1 MSMNI
6 NDYFVDS
13 VWLKEATERYIGSG
27 KFKDTF
33 LKMPDKERKSLIYH
47 YVIDNEPYVF
57 KTKPLLM
64 EQTKQFIADSIGQIS
79 VEDIRLIGSAKTGFS
94 LDPNKYGKS
103 FNNDSDLDFT
113 IISPGLL
120 DLLKNDYNTWTRAV
134 NDGVLSTEGRNR
146 RYWKDNIRVIKK
158 SFTKGYID
166 THLLPN
172 LKDYCPNAQLIAD
185 TMSKVT
191 IKLKEKQQID
201 VRLCSVRVYKNYQ
214 IFLDYIVSGI
224 NKSLS

>member
-134 NDGVLSTEGRNR
+134 NDGALSTEGRNR

-185 TMSKVT
+185 TMSKIT

-224 NKSLS
+224 SKSLS